1 MTGTASLIKSWSRT
15 NEIPTCQQTTP
26 TCDPLATVHRL
37 EDLICTKFGL
47 VYGSLIGT
55 GLAQPGI
62 AVGRTCQIVRS
73 PCNGMDRIAEGCRR
87 GNIHRASIDGHL
99 DHGWIKTKNIVAL
112 KDVCLYLTFFGREW
126 LSPTHIK
133 SFQLTKRP
141 DGGTQREN
149 PGPPI
154 PTLAEC
160 IVAHEHPK
168 SVMRSTRN
176 FNEKRVDPT
185 EKGGR
190 IKP

>member
-1 MTGTASLIKSWSRT
+1 MEQNLVAQSFL
-15 NEIPTCQQTTP
+15 NQ
-26 TCDPLATVHRL
+26 L
-37 EDLICTKFGL
+37 E
-47 VYGSLIGT
+47 
-55 GLAQPGI
+55 
-62 AVGRTCQIVRS
+62 
-73 PCNGMDRIAEGCRR
+73 
-87 GNIHRASIDGHL
+87 
-99 DHGWIKTKNIVAL
+99 KTKNIVAL

-133 SFQLTKRP
+133 SFQLTKRS

-168 SVMRSTRN
+168 SVMRSTLN